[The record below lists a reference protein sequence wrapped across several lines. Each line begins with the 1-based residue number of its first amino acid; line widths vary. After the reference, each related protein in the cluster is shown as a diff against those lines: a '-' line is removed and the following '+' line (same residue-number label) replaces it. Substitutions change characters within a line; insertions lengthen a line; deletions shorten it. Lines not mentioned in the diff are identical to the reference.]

1 MCAVSRNRF
10 HSAVGPSLRKSPL
23 WSGQGAPVNNAA
35 REALEHILALL
46 HAPEAP
52 ELPLHLAG
60 DPLMRSLHKELL
72 ELRYTLLCFS
82 DGNFSCDISFEGYV
96 GCALQTLQT
105 IMLHLIRQVLQVAE
119 GDLSQRV
126 ELGEFSVIFNST
138 IHQLKDSLAH
148 LKRKETEL
156 TQLADSLSREV
167 EVRSAAMKALS
178 RSEATFKYLA
188 GHDPLTEVMNRRAF
202 LEAIREKA
210 QAAAD
215 AELPCSLALLDVDH
229 FKQFND
235 ANGHQA
241 GDIALQTMVKVA
253 AKELRLSDVMARFG
267 GEEFIFF
274 FPGAGI
280 SPAHAAC
287 ERIRRAIAQKPMIW
301 NCRELPLTVSIGLTE
316 VPPGWKAPR
325 DDVFLRR
332 IISTAD
338 KALYKAKEEGRDRV
352 VALVG
357 EDPGVNRPVGPA
369 PLSPSA

>member
-1 MCAVSRNRF
+1 V
-10 HSAVGPSLRKSPL
+10 KDTT
-23 WSGQGAPVNNAA
+23 A
-35 REALEHILALL
+35 REALEHIHALL

-60 DPLMRSLHKELL
+60 DPILLSLHKELL
-72 ELRYTLLCFS
+72 DLRYTLLCFS
-82 DGNFSCDISFEGYV
+82 DGNFSCEIPLDGYV
-96 GCALQTLQT
+96 GCALQTLQAV
-105 IMLHLIRQVLQVAE
+105 MLHLIRQVLQVAE

-126 ELGEFSVIFNST
+126 ELGEFSVVFNSML
-138 IHQLKDSLAH
+138 HQMKDSLTH

-202 LEAIREKA
+202 LEAIRDKA

-215 AELPCSLALLDVDH
+215 AELSCSLALLDVDN

-235 ANGHQA
+235 THGHQA
-241 GDIALQTMVKVA
+241 GDIALQTLVKVA
-253 AKELRLSDVMARFG
+253 TKELRLSDIMARFG

-287 ERIRRAIAQKPMIW
+287 ERIRRAIAQKPMVW

-316 VPPGWKAPR
+316 IPSDWKTPR
-325 DDVFLRR
+325 DDIFLRQ

-352 VALVG
+352 VALVDG
-357 EDPGVNRPVGPA
+357 EPGLNRPVGQP
-369 PLSPSA
+369 PLPPSD